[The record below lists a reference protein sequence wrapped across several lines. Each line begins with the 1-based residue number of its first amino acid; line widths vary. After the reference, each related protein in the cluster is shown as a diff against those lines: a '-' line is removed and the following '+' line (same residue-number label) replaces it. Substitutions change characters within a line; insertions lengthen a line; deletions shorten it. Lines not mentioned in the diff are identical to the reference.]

1 MSIAG
6 LALAMAA
13 TGISPVAKLI
23 AIYAL
28 DSKAE
33 GALPVY
39 APADVA
45 RFACCEEADIEPA
58 MTELRQALGFTGY
71 FDRQGNVY
79 IDLPD
84 ASAPA
89 AAGQKGVGS
98 V

>member
-33 GALPVY
+33 GALLVY
-39 APADVA
+39 APVDMA
-45 RFACCEEADIEPA
+45 RFACCDEADIDGA
-58 MTELRQALGFTGY
+58 LTELREALGFMAY
-71 FDRQGNVY
+71 FDSQGNVY
-79 IDLPD
+79 MELPKV
-84 ASAPA
+84 SAHA
-89 AAGQKGVGS
+89 AAEARGA
-98 V
+98 